1 MRQIHSF
8 LPHGITLHFCHNRA
22 RKIPSIKSFYRPPT
36 EWRRQCFQSCVSVDG
51 ESDVP
56 PYRVPPQHV
65 LGPHCTVRL
74 YPSLDMFKRFQDLTV
89 PPSTDTFKL
98 VHNEARTVGKHPI
111 GMLSFFIL
119 ILASF
124 KQTPKKF

>member
-1 MRQIHSF
+1 MSHHTGSRLNMFVDLTVQPAS
-8 LPHGITLHFCHNRA
+8 T
-22 RKIPSIKSFYRPPT
+22 PP
-36 EWRRQCFQSCVSVDG
+36 
-51 ESDVP
+51 
-56 PYRVPPQHV
+56 
-65 LGPHCTVRL
+65 
-74 YPSLDMFKRFQDLTV
+74 LDMFKRFQDLTV

-124 KQTPKKF
+124 KQMPKKF